1 MSGSSRNRIAGKCL
15 TLLLLVLITGLVLND
30 TKRELFASAQAP
42 NKRAEMPV
50 VTRVEQGDAPLRI
63 VNTFVETRGQDQIVI
78 RVMLQNQSSK
88 KIRAMAVAADGRTE
102 FLNLSGAA
110 SVLLPTQIRTL
121 DMSYVLDGLPKRV
134 NISVDFVEFD
144 DGTTWGADDSNSR
157 DRLAGQRA
165 GAKAERQRLKHL
177 LKTKGTVALSDLPE
191 GHDDAEPPP
200 AAAGR
205 SETWLHGYRGGV
217 SAMRHRVRQALQAGN
232 PKQAEGELNKPFDT
246 SEGNMP

>member
-1 MSGSSRNRIAGKCL
+1 
-15 TLLLLVLITGLVLND
+15 V
-30 TKRELFASAQAP
+30 
-42 NKRAEMPV
+42 EMPV
-50 VTRVEQGDAPLRI
+50 VTRIEQRDTPLRI
-63 VNTFVETRGQDQIVI
+63 VNTFVETRGQDQVVI

-88 KIRAMAVAADGRTE
+88 KIRAMVVAADGRTE

-121 DMSYVLDGLPKRV
+121 DMSYVLEGLPKRV

-144 DGTTWGADDSNSR
+144 DGTTWGTDNSNSR
-157 DRLAGQRA
+157 DRLAGQRE
-165 GAKAERQRLKHL
+165 GAKAERQRLKIL
-177 LKTKGTVALSDLPE
+177 LKSKGSVALSDLPE
-191 GHDDAEPPP
+191 GHDDAESPP
-200 AAAGR
+200 AAAGH

-232 PKQAEGELNKPFDT
+232 PKQAEAELNKPFDT